1 LIEFCESLWKMGGES
16 ILKENTLTMKLSI
29 HNPCSESF
37 DQFESTK
44 AGGFCQ
50 NCQKEVIDF
59 TSMTDAEVL
68 RYFKEKQGKT
78 CGYFTPSQLKSYPAI
93 TESHSRWSPKWIGA
107 SLLGISL
114 FTFFPITNMHAQSNN
129 VPQAIDLTYS
139 EMAKI
144 QAPKPASD
152 TFLVRG
158 VVLDRHNEPFEGASV
173 LVKGTTNGVFTDR
186 DGKFR
191 LEGVSVK
198 DVLIITYVGYRRKE
212 YILKKSQEDILEYV
226 LDIQMKLD
234 QLSMMGE
241 VAVAQSYS
249 SKKTIWQKINGLFK

>member
-1 LIEFCESLWKMGGES
+1 
-16 ILKENTLTMKLSI
+16 MKLSI
-29 HNPCSESF
+29 HTPCSESF
-37 DQFESTK
+37 DQFEATK

-78 CGYFTPSQLKSYPAI
+78 CGYFAPAQLKSYPAI
-93 TESHSRWSPKWIGA
+93 TESHSSWSPKWIGA

-114 FTFFPITNMHAQSNN
+114 FTFFPITNTHAQTNN

-152 TFLVRG
+152 TFRVRG
-158 VVLDRHNEPFEGASV
+158 VVVDESDEPMPGASV
-173 LVKGTTNGVFTDR
+173 LVKGTTNGVFTDV
-186 DGKFR
+186 DGKFV
-191 LEGVSVK
+191 LEGVSK
-198 DVLIITYVGYRRKE
+198 TDVLILSYVGYQRKE
-212 YILKKSQEDILEYV
+212 YKIEKNQEDILEYV
-226 LDIQMKLD
+226 MDIQMKLD
-234 QLSMMGE
+234 QLSIMGE